1 MKTFGELE
9 VGDILYSI
17 NDMNADWGEVTKHKI
32 TGIKTTP
39 LFVDIEIAGYYDDGS
54 SIELHERKTGTIGM
68 LAPTLEGVKKYWER
82 EYTDAIKTQEEEIAA
97 MQADLKCL
105 KRSLEL
111 ALNATE
117 K

>member
-9 VGDILYSI
+9 IGDILYSI

-32 TGIKTTP
+32 TGITKYP
-39 LFVDIEIAGYYDDGS
+39 LFVDIEIADYYNDGA

-68 LAPTLEGVKKYWER
+68 LAPTLEGVKKYWEL
-82 EYTDAIKTQEEEIAA
+82 EYTDAIKKQEAEIASL
-97 MQADLKCL
+97 QADLKCM

-117 K
+117 